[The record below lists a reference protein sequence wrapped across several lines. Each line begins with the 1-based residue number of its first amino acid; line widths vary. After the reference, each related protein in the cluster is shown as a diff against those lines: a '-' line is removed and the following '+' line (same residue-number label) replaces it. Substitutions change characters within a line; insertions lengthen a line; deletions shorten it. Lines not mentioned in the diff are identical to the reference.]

1 MKKIL
6 FLLFVLMTMS
16 LTALADGLTAT
27 LQHGDK
33 MTPYYGEDAFKDAYS
48 AAKDS
53 DVITL
58 SKGTFNT
65 VTSIITKKVKIVGT
79 YGLSANSTGRT
90 ILASLSVAANDV
102 TVDGIY
108 FSGDVTIGAAEN
120 FRLLHSWVEG
130 TLKYSSTTSYH
141 TNTIVDQC
149 VIKKESAI
157 KQGKNYTLKNS
168 TIGEFSERNTSSN
181 MAYITNCVVYRFV
194 YDHNYVIGQIT
205 NNSPFLFYP
214 TVPYAIYKNNILVID
229 FTNYSYY
236 LNATSSNNSYYFQD
250 CGFKSPNEFWYN
262 TFIVRNYNKGVDG
275 YYGNSTYPLRNFSS
289 SQVYFAPGCQNYSNI
304 LTNSGSILTE
314 DQYPSSPTSPD
325 NGQDGTLRGPKGGTG
340 FKYYPEIPRITSST
354 IDANTDSDG
363 KLNVKINVSIP

>member
-1 MKKIL
+1 MKKSIL
-6 FLLFVLMTMS
+6 LLFVLMTMS

-33 MTPYYGEDAFKDAYS
+33 MTPYYGVDAFKDAYS

-65 VTSIITKKVKIVGT
+65 VTSTITKKVKIVGT
-79 YGLSANSTGRT
+79 YGLSANSTERT

-194 YDHNYVIGQIT
+194 YDHSAFSNLSNAQSTKHYPVI
-205 NNSPFLFYP
+205 PF
-214 TVPYAIYKNNILVID
+214 AIYKNNVLGIET
-229 FTNYSYY
+229 TNYHY
-236 LNATSSNNSYYFQD
+236 NSSSYYFVD
-250 CGFKSPNEFWYN
+250 CYFKSPNEFWN
-262 TFIVRNYNKGVDG
+262 NCFAVRNYNRGTNG
-275 YYGNSTYPLRNFSS
+275 YISSGSYYIRSIST
-289 SQVYFAPGCQNYSNI
+289 SQIQFDPGCQNNSNTVI
-304 LTNSGSILTE
+304 ALSSVLTL
-314 DQYPSSPTSPD
+314 DQYPSSPTSPG